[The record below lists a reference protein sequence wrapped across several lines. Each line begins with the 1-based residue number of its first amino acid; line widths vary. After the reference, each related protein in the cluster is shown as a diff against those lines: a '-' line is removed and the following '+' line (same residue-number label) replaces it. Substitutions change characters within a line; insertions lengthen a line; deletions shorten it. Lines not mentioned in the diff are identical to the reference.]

1 MNLNKLREIR
11 REREE
16 GEMDNVRKNALVLIF
31 FSI

>member
-16 GEMDNVRKNALVLIF
+16 GEMDNVRKNVSVLIF